1 MALSKNLTGVASIDL
16 GAGDLVKDQLAM
28 DLEERRKK
36 ALQSTVISP
45 VSMASQALLG
55 TKGALSAAG

>member
-1 MALSKNLTGVASIDL
+1 MAIKANLTGVASVDL
-16 GAGDLVKDQLAM
+16 GAGDLVKDQL
-28 DLEERRKK
+28 DTELEERRKK